1 MRFLQISFILLLF
14 VGLSACVTPEPGG
27 EPPPPSEKEPPSL
40 AGSWQTSSSDNLFNR
55 EDLGTLQ
62 YLRFTE
68 TTEHSGHL
76 EVLGVHTES
85 NVLACDQL
93 VYASVADDVVSLFSN
108 VLGSRLLVFEK
119 NEADSLTLTNEK
131 GASQTFTK
139 VASVPTSAICEQKSF
154 EASFEAI
161 PVNLTSFTSLL
172 SDGTNLRVS
181 SEDGNVY
188 AINPDNGQLGVGI
201 PLGGDF
207 NLGGTFDDTVTMQ
220 GSSDFW
226 AHCGCGGS
234 QEIVRFKAGD
244 TAATDIIDTATDL
257 AKAINIKQAAY
268 DGTHLWIAGRSSEE
282 GRNLVLKVDAEAEPD
297 VLVSSFAFGHSVQGL
312 TFHEGQLWALVDVLG
327 PKLVQIDASNAKAV
341 RTIAIPELSQG
352 GYQGL
357 TSLNGSLFLLA
368 EVSDSVV
375 AVYRLTP

>member
-1 MRFLQISFILLLF
+1 
-14 VGLSACVTPEPGG
+14 
-27 EPPPPSEKEPPSL
+27 L
-40 AGSWQTSSSDNLFNR
+40 AGSWETSSGNDLFNR

-68 TTEHSGHL
+68 TTDHSGRL
-76 EVLGVHTES
+76 EVFGLHTES

-108 VLGSRLLVFEK
+108 VLGSRLLSYEK
-119 NEADSLTLTNEK
+119 NGDDSLTLTNDK
-131 GASQTFTK
+131 SASQTFTK
-139 VASVPTSAICEQKSF
+139 VAGVPTPAICEQKSF

-188 AINPDNGQLGVGI
+188 PIDPSNGQLGVGI

-244 TAATDIIDTATDL
+244 TAATDII
-257 AKAINIKQAAY
+257 
-268 DGTHLWIAGRSSEE
+268 
-282 GRNLVLKVDAEAEPD
+282 
-297 VLVSSFAFGHSVQGL
+297 
-312 TFHEGQLWALVDVLG
+312 
-327 PKLVQIDASNAKAV
+327 
-341 RTIAIPELSQG
+341 
-352 GYQGL
+352 
-357 TSLNGSLFLLA
+357 
-368 EVSDSVV
+368 
-375 AVYRLTP
+375 